1 MTDINALRD
10 EYEKAVGRRPFNGWD
25 ADELTKRI
33 AEAGTAAPVPPQEKA
48 DEIREESTPAEPAEK
63 PKKRDETPDQPFPS
77 QADLDAMRAGTFKH
91 YVTR

>member
-1 MTDINALRD
+1 MSDVNTLRE
-10 EYEKAVGRRPFNGWD
+10 EYKKAVGRPPFNGWD

-33 AEAGTAAPVPPQEKA
+33 AEASTAAPPPSQEKA
-48 DEIREESTPAEPAEK
+48 NEIREESTPADPAEK

-77 QADLDAMRAGTFKH
+77 QADLDAMRAGTFKS